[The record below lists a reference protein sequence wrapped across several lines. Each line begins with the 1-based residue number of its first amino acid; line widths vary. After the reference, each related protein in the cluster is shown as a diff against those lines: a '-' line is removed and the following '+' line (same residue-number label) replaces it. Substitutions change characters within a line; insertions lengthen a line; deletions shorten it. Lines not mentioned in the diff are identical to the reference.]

1 MRGILF
7 SMGFLIGGFV
17 SGSLGCTS
25 VQLQRNSNRQLNSLA
40 DLHDQQV
47 LDNLARF
54 VVNPSST
61 PSFAVPAAGISQL
74 TDTGGINGSDGLLSS
89 GFWSHINFLASRS
102 LNQSWD
108 LRPVTEP
115 KRLLLMKCA
124 YQRAV
129 GVTPDDCLDC
139 CKLESAWYGP
149 SYDCNNPCGI
159 TSGWVRCSK
168 RKKDVP
174 KCCVR
179 FSYFCDTYVWVEPCQ
194 QAEFSRLVMRIV
206 DYASGSPYEEPEGT
220 MKEVIFYFKADGS
233 PGTIAD
239 HFKSVRAT
247 VEGEKTILELQ
258 EDLSL
263 NYLNDAMQA
272 LLALKEFDDVNEQ
285 LKELRA
291 SNEVIMSLKATSR
304 EEAIQELEQKIESKA
319 NQLKTAP
326 AASPRRPNFGSKAI
340 EGTGSILGD
349 QQRLN
354 TLQPTRR
361 PR

>member
-7 SMGFLIGGFV
+7 SMWILIGGFV
-17 SGSLGCTS
+17 SGSFGCTS

-61 PSFAVPAAGISQL
+61 PSFAVPAAGINQL
-74 TDTGGINGSDGLLSS
+74 QDLGGINGSDGLLTA
-89 GFWSHINFLASRS
+89 GFWSHINVLASRTV
-102 LNQSWD
+102 NQSWD

-149 SYDCNNPCGI
+149 DYDCDNPCGI

-179 FSYFCDTYVWVEPCQ
+179 YSHFCDTYVWVDPCH

-206 DYASGSPYEEPEGT
+206 DYASGTPYQEPEGT
-220 MKEVIFYFKADGS
+220 MKEVIFYFNADGS

-263 NYLNDAMQA
+263 NFLKGALNTVRNLPAQDSI
-272 LLALKEFDDVNEQ
+272 D
-285 LKELRA
+285 ELRA

-304 EEAIQELEQKIESKA
+304 EEAIQELEQKIESKG
-319 NQLKTAP
+319 NQLRSGP
-326 AASPRRPNFGSKAI
+326 SASPRRPNFGSKAI

-354 TLQPTRR
+354 TVQPARR